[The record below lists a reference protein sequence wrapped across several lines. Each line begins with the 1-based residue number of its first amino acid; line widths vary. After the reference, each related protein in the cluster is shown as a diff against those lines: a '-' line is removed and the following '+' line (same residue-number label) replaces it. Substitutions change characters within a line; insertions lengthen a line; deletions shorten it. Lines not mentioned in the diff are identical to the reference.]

1 MSMRRWT
8 VAWLVLRLASL
19 VGSTGF
25 ATCGSDVPDDQR
37 AAEEEQGAGE
47 ATIREEQRDMER
59 DIDR

>member
-1 MSMRRWT
+1 MRRWT
-8 VAWLVLRLASL
+8 AAWLVLRLASL

-25 ATCGSDVPDDQR
+25 ATCGGDVPDDQR
-37 AAEEEQGAGE
+37 TVEEGQDAAE